1 MAPPSRRVIVKISSD
16 SFAHGGVIPAT
27 FAFAEAD
34 PETHAR
40 LAGNR
45 SPQLSWTGL
54 PPGTRSLAL
63 ICVDPD
69 APTVGDDVNK
79 EGRTVSADLPRGD
92 FHHWVMV
99 DIPATCTA
107 LAAGSCGDG
116 VTPGGKTQPPG
127 PTGATQGQND
137 YTSWFAGDPDMGGTY
152 LGYDGPAPPWNDE
165 RVHHYHFQLFALDV
179 EALDLAPAFTAAD
192 ARLAMEGHVL
202 EQAELVG
209 TYTQNPALTS

>member
-1 MAPPSRRVIVKISSD
+1 MQISSD
-16 SFAHGGVIPAT
+16 SFAPGGVIPAT

-45 SPQLSWTGL
+45 SPQLSWSEL

-69 APTVGDDVNK
+69 APTVADDVNK
-79 EGRTVSADLPRGD
+79 EGRTVSADMPRGD

-99 DIPATCTA
+99 DIPVSCTE
-107 LAAGSCGDG
+107 LAAGACGDG
-116 VTPGGKTQPPG
+116 VTARGKDQPPG
-127 PTGATQGQND
+127 PAGARQGQND
-137 YTSWFAGDPDMGGTY
+137 YTSWFAGDEDKGGTY

-179 EALDLAPAFTAAD
+179 ERLDLGPSFTVPD
-192 ARLAMEGHVL
+192 ARGAMEGHVL
-202 EQAELVG
+202 HSAEIVG
-209 TYTQNPALTS
+209 TYTQSPALMG